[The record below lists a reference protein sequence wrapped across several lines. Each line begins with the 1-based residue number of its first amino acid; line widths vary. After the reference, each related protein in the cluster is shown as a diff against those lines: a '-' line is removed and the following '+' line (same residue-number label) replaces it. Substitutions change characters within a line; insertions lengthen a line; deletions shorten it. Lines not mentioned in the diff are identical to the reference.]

1 MPRNYKRKAG
11 ARKYAD
17 YTEETLLEC
26 LNEIKHGRI
35 SHRAAEEKY
44 KIPRRTILN
53 KLKCRHSKKPGH
65 QPIFTADEER
75 EFVQCIISLGDYGF
89 PVNMQ
94 ELRNIIKNYLAR
106 CGREVK
112 VFKENTPGTDW
123 LKGFLVRNPELSQ
136 RFAENVKRMRAAVD
150 EPMIRSFFENLSD
163 ELRDVPPTNIWNF
176 DETNLSDDPGKKK
189 VIVKKGSKYPELIR
203 NASKTSISVMFSG
216 NAAGEL
222 LPPYIVYR
230 ANKMW
235 TTWTE
240 NGPKGCRYNSSSS
253 GWFDASIFSDWLE
266 CQMIP
271 RLKKL
276 EGKKVVLC
284 DNLSSHI
291 TVHALKLC
299 RQNQIT
305 LICLPPNST
314 HLTQPLD
321 VAFFR
326 PLKIAWRRVLSE
338 WKDTDEGIRNT
349 NIQKQNFPPL
359 LSKMMEIIGPNV
371 EENLKAGFRKCGI
384 VPLKVEEVLSRIPR
398 SSCNPDDIQ
407 GAFLQKIQSQ
417 RIELTKA
424 VKSRRKKL
432 NIPPGRSVC
441 LENLQS
447 DEDMSNSE
455 VIADNET
462 LEEEPTTSSGIK
474 RNETIFDE
482 NSSDDIDFDELVKEQ
497 EKEKA
502 FVDYIEGKSANDNT
516 LQFKNTVR
524 EIGSFVVFSYE
535 GLLYPGKI
543 LRFNEDEVVISSM
556 EKSLKMWKWPSKPD
570 EIPYS
575 WDDVLGSINPP
586 KQVSKRGIFAVPEL
600 TDFLD

>member
-1 MPRNYKRKAG
+1 MAKDETFKASNGWFSRFKSRCNWHSIAESGEAASADKEAASLYPEKLKAMINEGGYTSQTIFNVDETGLFWKKMPKRTFI
-11 ARKYAD
+11 AR
-17 YTEETLLEC
+17 
-26 LNEIKHGRI
+26 
-35 SHRAAEEKY
+35 EEKTFPGF
-44 KIPRRTILN
+44 KAAKDRLTVMLGANAAAIHNARR
-53 KLKCRHSKKPGH
+53 
-65 QPIFTADEER
+65 
-75 EFVQCIISLGDYGF
+75 
-89 PVNMQ
+89 
-94 ELRNIIKNYLAR
+94 
-106 CGREVK
+106 
-112 VFKENTPGTDW
+112 
-123 LKGFLVRNPELSQ
+123 
-136 RFAENVKRMRAAVD
+136 NVKRMRAAVD
-150 EPMIRSFFENLSD
+150 EPMIRSFLKNLSD
-163 ELRDVPPTNIWNF
+163 RLRDVPPTNIWNF

-203 NASKTSISVMFSG
+203 NASKTSISVMFS
-216 NAAGEL
+216 
-222 LPPYIVYR
+222 
-230 ANKMW
+230 
-235 TTWTE
+235 
-240 NGPKGCRYNSSSS
+240 
-253 GWFDASIFSDWLE
+253 D
-266 CQMIP
+266 
-271 RLKKL
+271 
-276 EGKKVVLC
+276 
-284 DNLSSHI
+284 LSSHI

-371 EENLKAGFRKCGI
+371 EENLKAGFRKCDI

-407 GAFLQKIQSQ
+407 GAFLQDSKPTN
-417 RIELTKA
+417 RVDLA

-516 LQFKNTVR
+516 LQF
-524 EIGSFVVFSYE
+524 
-535 GLLYPGKI
+535 
-543 LRFNEDEVVISSM
+543 
-556 EKSLKMWKWPSKPD
+556 
-570 EIPYS
+570 
-575 WDDVLGSINPP
+575 
-586 KQVSKRGIFAVPEL
+586 
-600 TDFLD
+600 